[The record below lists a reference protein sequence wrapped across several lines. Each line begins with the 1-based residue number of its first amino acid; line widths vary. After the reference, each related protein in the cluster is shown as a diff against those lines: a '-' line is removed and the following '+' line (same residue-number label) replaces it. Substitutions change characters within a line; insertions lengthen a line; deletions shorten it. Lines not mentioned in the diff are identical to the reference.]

1 MPKSPRTPKVQRW
14 IDLVAAL
21 LRYHFPVDF
30 ATLAAEVPA
39 YHRARSGAT
48 LKRMFER
55 DKDELRALGIPIE
68 SVVNA
73 DGVIDRYRL
82 RPQDFYLPYLAMVE
96 ESGRRQ
102 EPMRARGHGYQAL
115 PSLAFSADELE
126 LVWQAAERVVQLGD
140 PQLARD
146 AASARRKLAHDLAP
160 TGPNAPSAEQVVTSG
175 SATDAHRQLELLD
188 DAIRCRKHVEF
199 AYHAF
204 ASDATTTREVAPYG
218 LVFLSG
224 VWYLIGRE
232 PGSEPVKRYRLQRM
246 AALRVNP
253 AQPQQPDFH
262 MPPSFRLADF
272 AAVRQPWEIG
282 TGEPVTALVRFTPTH
297 QVTHDAMAL
306 GDPADGAPHHRRY
319 QLRRVETF
327 ARWLLAHGGDAI
339 PESPPSLVR
348 AFHDLLAATRA
359 VYEPQDPKTAHRET
373 PS

>member
-1 MPKSPRTPKVQRW
+1 MPTSPRPPKVQRW

-39 YHRARSGAT
+39 YHRARPGAT

-68 SVVNA
+68 SVANA

-102 EPMRARGHGYQAL
+102 EPVRARGHGYQAL
-115 PSLAFSADELE
+115 PSLAFPADELE
-126 LVWQAAERVVQLGD
+126 LVWQAAERVAQLGD

-160 TGPNAPSAEQVVTSG
+160 AGPNAPPAEQVITLARAADS
-175 SATDAHRQLELLD
+175 HRQLELLD
-188 DAIRCRKHVEF
+188 DAIRRRKRVEF

-204 ASDATTTREVAPYG
+204 ANDTVTTREVAPYG

-224 VWYLIGRE
+224 VWYLIGQE
-232 PGSEPVKRYRLQRM
+232 SGSEPVKQYRLQRM

-253 AQPQQPDFH
+253 AQPQQPDFLVPTTFH
-262 MPPSFRLADF
+262 LADF

-282 TGEPVTALVRFTPTH
+282 PDEPVTAIVRFDPTR

-306 GDPADGAPHHRRY
+306 GEPVEGAPHHRRFR
-319 QLRRVETF
+319 LRRVETF
-327 ARWLLAHGGDAI
+327 ARWLLAHGGDAT
-339 PESPPSLVR
+339 PESPPSLVH
-348 AFHDLLAATRA
+348 AFHQLVAATRA
-359 VYEPQDPKTAHRET
+359 VYEPRDPEGSSRET
-373 PS
+373 VT